1 MIRKHIYEIKAEK
14 IDNKFPQ
21 KRDCYKELKDYV
33 LNKNN
38 SKISKILALY
48 GLRRTG
54 KSTMLEQL
62 SIELEAKN
70 KPFKYYYCG
79 NNATFSE
86 LENNL
91 NEDLKN
97 NIGIVFIDE
106 ATMIKDLIEN
116 SAILADYYNKQGM
129 KIVLSGTDSLSLM
142 FAGEDNLYDRISY
155 IHTSYISFGEFHRL
169 LNKNIDDYIKY
180 GGTLTASPYKNEQ
193 STKEY
198 ENTAI
203 VNNILHSIENS
214 EGIRPYPPAL
224 TELYSN
230 NEIVSEINKMISKLN
245 QYVTL
250 KAIKKDYTSA
260 GLKQSINNIKRQPPH
275 RNYNEYLNVD
285 LVDQK
290 TKKALE
296 VLNKNEMKTTMSQTH
311 LDELKNYL
319 KTLNL
324 LLSIPVYNS
333 LKDLKKNNDIE
344 ILMQPGMVYA
354 HSTILRDELL
364 QNENWVKELGISD
377 KQEFIKRTERIIFG
391 YILENNILAN
401 TYINFSNKNTY
412 ISKLTVPILE
422 SVTNKSTM
430 HEIDMIAV
438 TNNKSY
444 LFEIKSSN
452 LVLDDHEKHLT
463 NDDFINYINE
473 NFGNVNGKYVI
484 YSGEN
489 YINDKN
495 IIYINSKYFLE
506 KIYENKNKSLE
517 YTIADIKNAIENK
530 IKNEIS
536 NNKDIEKQT
545 NNYLDEYDK

>member
-14 IDNKFPQ
+14 INNKFSQ
-21 KRDCYKELKDYV
+21 KRDCYNELKKYV
-33 LNKNN
+33 LNENN
-38 SKISKILALY
+38 SKILALY

-62 SIELEAKN
+62 SLELEEKN
-70 KPFKYYYCG
+70 IPFKYYYCG

-91 NEDLKN
+91 NDDLKN

-142 FAGEDNLYDRISY
+142 FAGEDSLYDRISY
-155 IHTSYISFGEFHRL
+155 IHTSYIPFGEFHRL

-180 GGTLTASPYKNEQ
+180 GGTLTSSPYKDEQ

-260 GLKQSINNIKRQPPH
+260 GLKQSINNIKRQPPNT
-275 RNYNEYLNVD
+275 NYNEYLDVD

-296 VLNKNEMKTTMSQTH
+296 VLNKNEMKTTISQTH

-344 ILMQPGMVYA
+344 ILLQPGMVYA
-354 HSTILRDELL
+354 HSIILRNELL

-401 TYINFSNKNTY
+401 TYINFSNKDTY

-422 SVTNKSTM
+422 PVTNRSIM

-452 LVLDDHEKHLT
+452 LVLEEHEKHL
-463 NDDFINYINE
+463 NNEDFINYINE
-473 NFGNVNGKYVI
+473 NFGEVNGKYVI
-484 YSGEN
+484 YSGKN

-495 IIYINSKYFLE
+495 IIYINSEYFLE
-506 KIYENKNKSLE
+506 KIYKNKNKSLE
-517 YTIADIKNAIENK
+517 YTIDDIKNAIENE

-536 NNKDIEKQT
+536 NNKGIEKTT
-545 NNYLDEYDK
+545 NNHLDEYDK